1 MRIVAL
7 EEHVLFTDLA
17 QRISAADVAASGW
30 VPAGWAPSDAD
41 KAASALDR
49 ALDDTQQ
56 ERIGSMDEAGITMQV
71 LSAVG
76 PGAEM
81 LAGEEG
87 VSLARDY
94 NDRLAQVVERQPDRF
109 AAFAHLPMKNPEA
122 AADEL
127 ERCVT
132 RLGFRGASINGT
144 TDGLFLDDPRFAPI
158 LSRAEAIGAP
168 LYIHPGPAPR
178 VVRDIYFQGLP
189 DFTAFILSNAGF
201 GWHAETGLHILRLV
215 VSGALD
221 RNPDLKLIIGHMG
234 ELLPMMLQR
243 VDAMF
248 GPGTAIGLKRDVS
261 QTILDQVWI
270 TTSGFFD
277 QSAFLAALTAFGADR
292 ILFSVDYP
300 YSPNDEATAFLN
312 SLPVSPADR
321 ARIAH
326 GNADALLGLPGA

>member
-41 KAASALDR
+41 EPASALDR
-49 ALDDTQQ
+49 ALDDTEQ

-87 VSLARDY
+87 VGLARDY
-94 NDRLAQVVERQPDRF
+94 NDRLAQAVERQPDRF
-109 AAFAHLPMKNPEA
+109 AAFAHLPMKDPEA

-168 LYIHPGPAPR
+168 SISIPDPR
-178 VVRDIYFQGLP
+178 HVRCATSTSRGCRTLP
-189 DFTAFILSNAGF
+189 RS
-201 GWHAETGLHILRLV
+201 
-215 VSGALD
+215 SC
-221 RNPDLKLIIGHMG
+221 
-234 ELLPMMLQR
+234 PM
-243 VDAMF
+243 
-248 GPGTAIGLKRDVS
+248 
-261 QTILDQVWI
+261 
-270 TTSGFFD
+270 
-277 QSAFLAALTAFGADR
+277 
-292 ILFSVDYP
+292 
-300 YSPNDEATAFLN
+300 
-312 SLPVSPADR
+312 PVSAGMRKQGFTFCAWPCR
-321 ARIAH
+321 AHSTEIRI
-326 GNADALLGLPGA
+326 